1 MKVRMKSK
9 VVIYVLILVLVMPM
23 LTFSANCV
31 TETSIS
37 SLISS
42 NNECTVSGGY
52 LLGVESGIT
61 TTEFLTYFES
71 SNITV
76 SNKSEYVGT
85 GSVIRLM
92 NGSTVIE
99 ELRVVV
105 DGDTNGDGEIN
116 AIDYLR
122 IKRAFLGSYTL
133 SGEFLL
139 SGCVSGGA
147 DLSAKDYLIVKRH
160 FLGTYDLY
168 GRGNLDYNG
177 TKIAYVP
184 IDDRPVNVDRVKY
197 LAESAGFELLMPVAD
212 LYSTKL
218 DGTGTNLNG
227 TKYGDRDGLK
237 DWLETVDGDC
247 DYFVI
252 SLDQMMSGG
261 LVNSRV
267 QNNTDL
273 SEEYEIIDYLI
284 ELNNNNKVYF
294 FDTVMRLAS
303 TLNYNGYV
311 GDEYT
316 ILRNYGRVARKTLNG
331 ADLTIEKIIAGY
343 KYDINGGVIPCSLPT
358 EELDAY
364 LAARARK
371 LKIIDYFLTT
381 GGDDLNYFYIGVD
394 DSSPTTTIQTNEINY
409 IKRKIKDNGIL
420 FAGCDELGMMCIARH
435 ATEIYRQHIPVAV
448 KYFGGGENMA
458 ADSFDIDTLK
468 NNVEDH
474 LTSIRAVITTPDKAS
489 MEVLV
494 LTKPKSLS
502 LSTYSNQLLD
512 RLELNIKNKIPTVV
526 IDASTQLGTLQ
537 GLMKSREIPL
547 STLIGYS
554 SWNTVGNAIGIAVS
568 QGMTRMAYLE
578 GSKNIS
584 SESTIGFMKSMTFA
598 YIKDINYKIGNLSKT
613 ELLTLIN
620 GSQAIISLHNY
631 KTASAGIVTI
641 SAYRYPWKRSFEAT
655 FDIWV
660 K

>member
-1 MKVRMKSK
+1 
-9 VVIYVLILVLVMPM
+9 
-23 LTFSANCV
+23 
-31 TETSIS
+31 
-37 SLISS
+37 
-42 NNECTVSGGY
+42 
-52 LLGVESGIT
+52 
-61 TTEFLTYFES
+61 
-71 SNITV
+71 
-76 SNKSEYVGT
+76 
-85 GSVIRLM
+85 
-92 NGSTVIE
+92 
-99 ELRVVV
+99 
-105 DGDTNGDGEIN
+105 
-116 AIDYLR
+116 
-122 IKRAFLGSYTL
+122 
-133 SGEFLL
+133 
-139 SGCVSGGA
+139 
-147 DLSAKDYLIVKRH
+147 
-160 FLGTYDLY
+160 
-168 GRGNLDYNG
+168 
-177 TKIAYVP
+177 
-184 IDDRPVNVDRVKY
+184 
-197 LAESAGFELLMPVAD
+197 
-212 LYSTKL
+212 
-218 DGTGTNLNG
+218 
-227 TKYGDRDGLK
+227 
-237 DWLETVDGDC
+237 
-247 DYFVI
+247 
-252 SLDQMMSGG
+252 
-261 LVNSRV
+261 
-267 QNNTDL
+267 
-273 SEEYEIIDYLI
+273 
-284 ELNNNNKVYF
+284 
-294 FDTVMRLAS
+294 
-303 TLNYNGYV
+303 
-311 GDEYT
+311 
-316 ILRNYGRVARKTLNG
+316 
-331 ADLTIEKIIAGY
+331 
-343 KYDINGGVIPCSLPT
+343 
-358 EELDAY
+358 
-364 LAARARK
+364 
-371 LKIIDYFLTT
+371 
-381 GGDDLNYFYIGVD
+381 
-394 DSSPTTTIQTNEINY
+394 
-409 IKRKIKDNGIL
+409 
-420 FAGCDELGMMCIARH
+420 
-435 ATEIYRQHIPVAV
+435 
-448 KYFGGGENMA
+448 MA